1 MQSVQQRLEQLE
13 NDLLADPI
21 RISVYH
27 NLPFAIFHYP
37 PSFEYSFRQEIHRFK
52 TRLEN
57 KGKQVSIISLAELFW
72 QAIEEHESI
81 ESIAESEIKFGFKR
95 TADDINSYLSLE
107 DFSPLYLI
115 VLNKIKTLNARPE
128 SHIVFLTRAASMA
141 PNLYRMSILLNEL
154 HGKTMVPTILFYP
167 GTKEGEAQLRFMDIE
182 GREAISRSNY
192 RVKIY

>member
-1 MQSVQQRLEQLE
+1 MQSVRQRLEQLE
-13 NDLLADPI
+13 SDLLADPI

-37 PSFEYSFRQEIHRFK
+37 PGLEYQFRHEIQRFK

-57 KGKQVSIISLAELFW
+57 QNKKVLILSLAELLW
-72 QAIEEHESI
+72 QSI
-81 ESIAESEIKFGFKR
+81 QEYETIQGLGEREKKFGFKR
-95 TADDINSYLSLE
+95 TADDINSYLSQE
-107 DFSPLYLI
+107 DFSPLWQV
-115 VLNKIKTLNARPE
+115 VLNKIKALNANPE
-128 SHIVFLTRAASMA
+128 SHIVLLTRAASMA

>member
-1 MQSVQQRLEQLE
+1 MQLVRQRLEQLE
-13 NDLLADPI
+13 KDLLAEPM

-27 NLPFAIFHYP
+27 DLPFALFHYP
-37 PSFEYSFRQEIHRFK
+37 PELEFAFRAETGRFK

-57 KGKQVSIISLAELFW
+57 RGKKVLVISLAELLW
-72 QAIEEHESI
+72 QVISSHDTLENV
-81 ESIAESEIKFGFKR
+81 IANEKKFGFKR
-95 TADDINSYLSLE
+95 VADDINAYLSLP
-107 DFSPLYLI
+107 DFSPLFRM
-115 VLNKIKTLNARPE
+115 VLNRIQAANASAN

-167 GTKEGEAQLRFMDIE
+167 GIKEGEAQLRYMGME
-182 GREAISRSNY
+182 GRDAISRSNY